1 MPCSQTSSQAER
13 ICMHIYMHIHTHT
26 CMSRHL
32 ATTMLRENMFVDTY
46 LLLHIHA
53 CICIHTYIQWLFAPL
68 DEPTLNNYHLKQ
80 PYSPSF
86 PQQRRCPSTEPAPSG
101 NRARPAIAQTIP
113 DSVLPV
119 LPFCVHPRAPLPSI
133 STNNNAAQSLDCL
146 AWKIHEQ
153 MWT

>member
-13 ICMHIYMHIHTHT
+13 ICMHINMHIHTHT

-32 ATTMLRENMFVDTY
+32 ATTMLHENMFVDTY

-53 CICIHTYIQWLFAPL
+53 RIYIHTYIQWLFAPL

-86 PQQRRCPSTEPAPSG
+86 PQLLRGDAPQLNQPQVETGPDPPSPRPYQTLSSLCCHFECILEPPS
-101 NRARPAIAQTIP
+101 PASQQTIMQLK
-113 DSVLPV
+113 V
-119 LPFCVHPRAPLPSI
+119 
-133 STNNNAAQSLDCL
+133 
-146 AWKIHEQ
+146 
-153 MWT
+153 

>member
-53 CICIHTYIQWLFAPL
+53 RICIHTYIQWLFAPL

-86 PQQRRCPSTEPAPSG
+86 PQQRQCPSTEPAPVETGPDQPSP
-101 NRARPAIAQTIP
+101 RPYQTLSSLCCHFVCILEPPSAASQQTIMQLK
-113 DSVLPV
+113 V
-119 LPFCVHPRAPLPSI
+119 
-133 STNNNAAQSLDCL
+133 
-146 AWKIHEQ
+146 
-153 MWT
+153 